1 MIKLTAKNVTDDF
14 WIVQN
19 NGRKVGNIRIRD
31 SGVEFQN
38 GSRVERFRDLTAVN
52 VNYDIVW
59 QRIISNPPQN
69 ESDVFGYPTK
79 TLPHNPEFDVH
90 RQLPLFTSE
99 TDSKSKQC
107 AGYYLV
113 NLHKKGWTE
122 MFCPKLITLD
132 RYSYYGPYMD
142 PEHMKAR
149 LQAIQNDSLY
159 QTTQ

>member
-14 WIVQN
+14 WIVQS
-19 NGRKVGNIRIRD
+19 NGRKVGNIQIRD
-31 SGVEFQN
+31 TGVEFHN
-38 GSRVERFRDLTAVN
+38 GSQVERFRDLNAVN

-59 QRIISNPPQN
+59 QRITTNPPAD
-69 ESDVFGYPTK
+69 EHDVFGYPTK
-79 TLPHNPEFDVH
+79 VLPHNPEFDVH
-90 RQLPLFTSE
+90 RRLPLFTTE

-142 PEHMKAR
+142 PEHIAAR
-149 LQAIQNDSLY
+149 QQALQNDPLY
-159 QTTQ
+159 QIAQ